1 MSIEQNMKKL
11 YRLAALVSV
20 LAPTSVVL
28 AVTPVPPPTGI
39 TSIGGLLDL
48 ICQGTNLLF
57 TVIMLLSII
66 ILLYAA
72 FLFLTGGGSEDKL
85 TQARQ
90 YLTYAVVGIVVALLA
105 KGLVLVVVTA
115 VGTSASGIPTCP

>member
-1 MSIEQNMKKL
+1 MKKL